1 MKGEKNSYRN
11 VNDKDRNVKDL
22 HPDRKL
28 QDIEKNS
35 LLEFMMNEN
44 NFF

>member
-22 HPDRKL
+22 PPDRKL
-28 QDIEKNS
+28 QDIEKK
-35 LLEFMMNEN
+35 
-44 NFF
+44 FFVRIHDE

>member
-28 QDIEKNS
+28 LDIGKI
-35 LLEFMMNEN
+35 
-44 NFF
+44 FFVRIHDE

>member
-28 QDIEKNS
+28 LDIERKK
-35 LLEFMMNEN
+35 
-44 NFF
+44 FFVRFHDE